1 MHRFIC
7 HRLLMRTTRLASTA
21 LAISAA
27 TLAIHSFRPLVADE
41 TPTYDPI
48 EGERS
53 VLVTTTDA
61 LPDQEPAPESPD
73 YRPAEADPAENRPP
87 DPSDHDGATNP
98 VEQADEPQDGPTDS
112 SPLSEPDDLPAA
124 FGETEVD
131 AAMTPLS
138 DATFVPDTPVFE
150 DLPPQ
155 TATVYGGETQSLTEQ
170 DFDVDAPA
178 IEAARLNGLQPG
190 TTTKADLLAGW
201 GAPKSRVH
209 DTNAE
214 TFVYRFAPFEKIEAV
229 LHDNVISEIAVELRE
244 RIPPE
249 TLARQLRVHKL
260 APVEI
265 IDASGIAIGRAFPER
280 GVLFT
285 YAPDSAEPQVS
296 HILLKPIDDELFLL
310 RAEQES
316 ARKIGKSIADLR
328 RVLKL
333 SPNQATARWKLA
345 EAYRRVGSVTEAES
359 MANSAVELDPNDRRY
374 RLSWAYALNEL
385 GRYPEAVREARRVA
399 RSDHANAVA
408 RAEALVLLGDL
419 AAVSRGDVS
428 KKAIEL
434 YNQAIQVA
442 DANAASEVPGER
454 LAIKRVLVAAHLA
467 TAREIA
473 QGKWR
478 QKATVV
484 PQWIERA
491 SALAEGAIQHDGGGL
506 ELRLA
511 VATGG
516 LEALASFQP
525 MPDPTAWVEEAKK
538 TSVALLNQM
547 EDERSKRPIH
557 WLTGQAYYH
566 ALRIEHARARSA
578 YALRYGQRAITSFS
592 QGAVGRD
599 ALAINEH
606 LIGRLYFH
614 IGAVHAI
621 HLKDHTQATAWYDKA
636 APLLAASVP
645 VTPLT
650 RPSQHGDMLVSMGVS
665 YWNTDDR
672 DRAIELTQEGAEL
685 LKKAIKDGY
694 AESSAMSVAYG
705 NLATMHRKRGDD
717 DRAIEYLELA
727 DRSATTRK

>member
-21 LAISAA
+21 LAVSAA
-27 TLAIHSFRPLVADE
+27 TLAIHSFSPLVADE

-61 LPDQEPAPESPD
+61 LPDQEPAPERPD
-73 YRPAEADPAENRPP
+73 DRPAEADPAENRPP
-87 DPSDHDGATNP
+87 DPPDHDGATNP
-98 VEQADEPQDGPTDS
+98 VEQADEPQDGPPDS
-112 SPLSEPDDLPAA
+112 ATLSEPDDLPAA
-124 FGETEVD
+124 FGETEFD
-131 AAMTPLS
+131 AAITPLS

-150 DLPPQ
+150 NLPPQ
-155 TATVYGGETQSLTEQ
+155 TASVYGGETQSLTEQ

-265 IDASGIAIGRAFPER
+265 IDGSGIAIGRAFPER

-374 RLSWAYALNEL
+374 RLSWAYALKEL

-511 VATGG
+511 GG
-516 LEALASFQP
+516 HGRAGGAGQLPTDARPDGLGRGSQEDLRDVVESDGRRTIEASDSLAYGP
-525 MPDPTAWVEEAKK
+525 G
-538 TSVALLNQM
+538 LLPRAA
-547 EDERSKRPIH
+547 DR
-557 WLTGQAYYH
+557 
-566 ALRIEHARARSA
+566 ARAGPLGVCPPLWAAGDHELQPGRRWSRCPGDQRA
-578 YALRYGQRAITSFS
+578 SHRPAVFPHRGGPRDSPEGSYAGDCLVRQGGPPVGGQRSGDAIDPS
-592 QGAVGRD
+592 
-599 ALAINEH
+599 
-606 LIGRLYFH
+606 
-614 IGAVHAI
+614 
-621 HLKDHTQATAWYDKA
+621 
-636 APLLAASVP
+636 LAAWRYV
-645 VTPLT
+645 
-650 RPSQHGDMLVSMGVS
+650 G
-665 YWNTDDR
+665 
-672 DRAIELTQEGAEL
+672 
-685 LKKAIKDGY
+685 
-694 AESSAMSVAYG
+694 
-705 NLATMHRKRGDD
+705 
-717 DRAIEYLELA
+717 
-727 DRSATTRK
+727 